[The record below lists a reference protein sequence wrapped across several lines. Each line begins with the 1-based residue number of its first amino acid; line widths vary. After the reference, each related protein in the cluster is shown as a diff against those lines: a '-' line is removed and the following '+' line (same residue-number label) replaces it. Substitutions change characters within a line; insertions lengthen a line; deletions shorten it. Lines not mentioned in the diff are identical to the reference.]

1 MSLSLHT
8 IKSNKGATKKRKR
21 IGRGNAAGQGTYCG
35 KGLKGQKCRSG
46 VSGLKRR
53 GMRQIL
59 LKTPKERGFKSLAS
73 KKEVVSMDLINK
85 HFKDGETI
93 EPNMVFDKLI
103 QIWKAKDLRK
113 NILFVLAMLVIFR
126 IAAHI
131 PIPGVNP
138 EALRSFFDNNQILG
152 LLNVFSGGSMQNFS
166 IGMITILRRGSAD
179 ILGNI
184 SQIELLSMIVIITAG
199 TIFLMW
205 IGELITEKKIGNG
218 ISLLIFAG
226 IISGLPQAVQQAI
239 VQFDA
244 GNLFVLVGFVVIAL
258 LTIVGVVYITEGQ
271 RNIPVQYAKQIRGN
285 RIYGGT
291 STHLPLRVN
300 MAGVIPIIFA
310 ISVVLFPSMIA
321 QFFIHAKTQWIQ
333 TLAEW
338 VMTLFQN
345 QLFYGVLYFI
355 LVFAFT
361 YFYTEVIFHPNQIAE
376 NLQKQG
382 GFIPGIR
389 PGKNTAEYLANT
401 THKIIFVGALFLGII
416 AILPLI
422 MKYFTGMQSLA
433 IGGTSLLIVVAVVVE
448 TVKQIESQL
457 TMREYEGM

>member
-1 MSLSLHT
+1 
-8 IKSNKGATKKRKR
+8 
-21 IGRGNAAGQGTYCG
+21 
-35 KGLKGQKCRSG
+35 
-46 VSGLKRR
+46 
-53 GMRQIL
+53 
-59 LKTPKERGFKSLAS
+59 
-73 KKEVVSMDLINK
+73 
-85 HFKDGETI
+85 
-93 EPNMVFDKLI
+93 MVFDKLI

-166 IGMITILRRGSAD
+166 IVMMGIAPYITASIIFQLLGMIIPKLEEMQKEESGRQKINMWTRWLTVPMAAMQSFGMITILRRGSAD

-184 SQIELLSMIVIITAG
+184 SQIELLSMIVIIT
-199 TIFLMW
+199 
-205 IGELITEKKIGNG
+205 
-218 ISLLIFAG
+218 
-226 IISGLPQAVQQAI
+226 
-239 VQFDA
+239 
-244 GNLFVLVGFVVIAL
+244 L

-300 MAGVIPIIFA
+300 MAGVISIFFFFL
-310 ISVVLFPSMIA
+310 VVFFPSLIA

-433 IGGTSLLIVVAVVVE
+433 IGGTSLLIAVAVVVE